1 MANVFKIGDTY
12 YYQNSPVKIIS
23 IISIEIVEILGEK
36 NGIPYNVKV
45 PTLDLKNELDKKEH
59 FFF

>member
-45 PTLDLKNELDKKEH
+45 PILDLKNELDKKEH